1 MKKFFM
7 AALVAAF
14 LCVPAIA
21 SAEDDVQD
29 VSKVTCKEL
38 LDADQNSMAMMLSW
52 IDGYMSAKS
61 NNTLISNA
69 WMEKLGEHIGTY
81 CSANPNKTIMDAM
94 EAVPAE

>member
-1 MKKFFM
+1 M
-7 AALVAAF
+7 AALVAAV
-14 LCVPAIA
+14 LCLPAMA

-29 VSKVTCKEL
+29 MSKITCKEL
-38 LDADQNSMAMMLSW
+38 LDADQNGKAMMLSW

-69 WMEKLGEHIGTY
+69 WMEKLGEHLGSY
-81 CSANPNKTIMDAM
+81 CAAHPNKTIMDAM